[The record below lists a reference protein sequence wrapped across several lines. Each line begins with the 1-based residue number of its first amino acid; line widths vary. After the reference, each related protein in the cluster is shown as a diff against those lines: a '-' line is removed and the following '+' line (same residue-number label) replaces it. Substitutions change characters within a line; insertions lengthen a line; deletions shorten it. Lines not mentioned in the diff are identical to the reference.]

1 MLSKQNVFE
10 FIFSFIL
17 GINLI
22 IGNPI
27 AKANN
32 AKLAAFACVGALRK
46 ESQLYKKFPKHIPIE

>member
-1 MLSKQNVFE
+1 MLLY
-10 FIFSFIL
+10 SFFL
-17 GINLI
+17 LFWEL